1 MWISPLGSGL
11 FCIARLHH
19 LLHSLTPHRAYATV
33 EIMKSAYY
41 SVGFGEFYSLAD
53 QGNLVPI
60 YREILADFDTP
71 VSAFSNINT
80 GSHAFLFESIEG
92 GENWARYSFL
102 GSHPSVVFWEHQGEV
117 ITQKGRKQT
126 RVPLKANPLDHIQ
139 DAMADYRPVSVP
151 GLPRFV
157 GGAVGFL
164 GYDVVQSF
172 EPIPS
177 YPKAELNTPLF
188 AFCITDTLLIFD
200 NVAHTI
206 KVVANAHIVSTKK
219 TELRRTY
226 QKAIEK
232 IESIITKLHKSRKKP
247 SSPKRRTPLKFHSN
261 MTSSEFEKMVLRT
274 KEYIQAGDIIQ
285 GVMSQRWH
293 TTIRANPFE
302 IYRALRVINPSPYMF
317 YLRIAGTELIGASP
331 EVLVRCEDGKIVVRP
346 IAGTRPRGQTSE
358 KDQAMEADLLA
369 DQKERAEHLMLVDLG
384 RNDVGRVAK
393 TGTVNVER
401 FMTIERYSHVMHIVS
416 QVTGDLDPKYSAYD
430 VMKACFPAGTLSG
443 APKIRAM
450 QIIEELE
457 PTRRGPY
464 GGAVGYFSFSGNMD
478 TCINIR
484 SVVVQGQKAYIQ
496 AGAGIVADSDP
507 TKEYEET
514 QNKAGAMMKALEM
527 AERGLE

>member
-1 MWISPLGSGL
+1 MFCSP
-11 FCIARLHH
+11 FPTAC
-19 LLHSLTPHRAYATV
+19 SLTPYRAYVTV
-33 EIMKSAYY
+33 EIMKNAYY
-41 SVGFGEFYSLAD
+41 SVGFDDFCELAD

-71 VSAFSNINT
+71 VSAFSKINM
-80 GSHAFLFESIEG
+80 GAHAFLFESIEG

-102 GSHPSVVFWEHQGEV
+102 GSQPSVVFWEHQGEV
-117 ITQKGRKQT
+117 ITQQGRKQS

-139 DAMADYRPVSVP
+139 EAMAAYRPVSVP

-164 GYDVVQSF
+164 AYDVVRSF
-172 EPIPS
+172 EAIPA
-177 YPKAELNTPLF
+177 YHKDELKTPLF

-219 TELRRTY
+219 TDLRRTY
-226 QKAIEK
+226 QKAIGQ
-232 IESIITKLHKSRKKP
+232 IEAIIAKLHKSPRRPK
-247 SSPKRRTPLKFHSN
+247 SPKRSTPLKFHSN
-261 MTSSEFEKMVLRT
+261 MTSPEFEKMVLRT

-285 GVMSQRWH
+285 GVMSQRWQ
-293 TTIRANPFE
+293 TTIRTNPLE

-317 YLRIAGTELIGASP
+317 YLRIGGTELIGASP
-331 EVLVRCEDGKIVVRP
+331 EVLVRCEEGKIVVRP
-346 IAGTRPRGQTSE
+346 IAGTRPRGRTPE
-358 KDQAMEADLLA
+358 EDQKMETDLLA
-369 DQKERAEHLMLVDLG
+369 DQKELAEHVMLVDLG

-393 TGTVNVER
+393 TGTVHVER
-401 FMTIERYSHVMHIVS
+401 FMKIERYSHVMHIVS
-416 QVTGDLDPKYSAYD
+416 QVTGELNPSYSAYD

-484 SVVVQGQKAYIQ
+484 TVVAQGQKAYIQ

-507 TKEYEET
+507 TREFEET
-514 QNKAGAMMKALEM
+514 QNKAGAMMRALEM